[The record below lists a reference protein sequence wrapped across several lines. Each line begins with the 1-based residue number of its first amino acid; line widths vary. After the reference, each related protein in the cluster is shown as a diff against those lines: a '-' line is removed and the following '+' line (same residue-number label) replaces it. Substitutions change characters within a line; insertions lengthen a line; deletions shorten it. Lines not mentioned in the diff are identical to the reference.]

1 MHHALNQDRIVPS
14 RIAVSF
20 GDAGYT
26 EATGTLGGHFDI
38 A

>member
-1 MHHALNQDRIVPS
+1 MHHALNQDRNVPS

-20 GDAGYT
+20 GDAEY
-26 EATGTLGGHFDI
+26 ADAIGTLGGHSDI